1 MTGIPLMFGNVVPSG
16 GWRGKLAG
24 RRPVR
29 QTAIM
34 KTPSPFAILVLSGF
48 IGLLTGKFGL
58 WFPLGMATA
67 IIVAIVQNKRAG

>member
-1 MTGIPLMFGNVVPSG
+1 
-16 GWRGKLAG
+16 
-24 RRPVR
+24 
-29 QTAIM
+29 M
-34 KTPSPFAILVLSGF
+34 KTPSPFTILVLSGF